1 MQLDTNNHSVFMLHY
16 HLILCIKYRHKVID
30 DTISN
35 RLKEIFVKIAPAYNI
50 MLEEWN
56 HDIDH
61 VHILFRGHPNTK
73 MSKFINT
80 YKSASSRII
89 KKEFSTIRQS
99 LWKEMFW
106 SQSFCLLTTGN
117 ATVDMIKQYIQSQG
131 SKDGKQSNEVQST
144 SYLKAILFFTTSI
157 SAFIATISAL
167 SLINSSRSDSVK
179 GLGSI
184 VFFFISGFL
193 LLRPFFLFTRPL

>member
-1 MQLDTNNHSVFMLHY
+1 MLHY

-61 VHILFRGHPNTK
+61 VHILFRGHPNAE

-184 VFFFISGFL
+184 VFFFIPGLL
-193 LLRPFFLFTRPL
+193 LLRPFCLFTRPL